1 MFSSRSFMASCLI
14 FKSLSHFEFIFVH
27 GMGCVLISLVCMQLS
42 DFPNTECWKDC
53 LFFRGVFLPAL
64 LKRLFLRGVFLPP
77 LLKRL
82 SFLRGVFLPPLL
94 KTNWLQ
100 VCGLSFRALVCV
112 SVLVPVPRWFDS
124 CSFVVVSEVWEG
136 YASCFALFPQEC
148 LGNSGSFMSHINFR
162 IICFSSV
169 ENVVGDSIGISLNI

>member
-1 MFSSRSFMASCLI
+1 M
-14 FKSLSHFEFIFVH
+14 
-27 GMGCVLISLVCMQLS
+27 
-42 DFPNTECWKDC
+42 
-53 LFFRGVFLPAL
+53 FLPAL
-64 LKRLFLRGVFLPP
+64 LKRL
-77 LLKRL
+77 
-82 SFLRGVFLPPLL
+82 FLRGVFLPPLL